1 MITKSKGI
9 EEGLIYIIQNKTKQ
23 NKTKTKKRETL
34 KRKQNETITKNSK

>member
-23 NKTKTKKRETL
+23 NKNKKKRNIKKKTKRNNYKE
-34 KRKQNETITKNSK
+34 